1 MKLRVVVCDD
11 TPAVRML
18 VRVVLAEHKIEV
30 VGEAGNG
37 ADAVEVVRTFVPD
50 VILLDLAMPVM
61 DGLEAI
67 PLIKEA
73 VPTTKIVVMTAFDG
87 TMVEAALQ
95 AGADAYLAKENAMR
109 DLPATLLSV
118 VDPQLRS

>member
-11 TPAVRML
+11 TPAVRKL
-18 VRVVLAEHKIEV
+18 VRVVLAEHGIEV

-37 ADAVEVVRTFVPD
+37 ADAVEAVRTFVPD

-67 PLIKEA
+67 PLIKVA
-73 VPTTKIVVMTAFDG
+73 APTTKIVVMTAFDG